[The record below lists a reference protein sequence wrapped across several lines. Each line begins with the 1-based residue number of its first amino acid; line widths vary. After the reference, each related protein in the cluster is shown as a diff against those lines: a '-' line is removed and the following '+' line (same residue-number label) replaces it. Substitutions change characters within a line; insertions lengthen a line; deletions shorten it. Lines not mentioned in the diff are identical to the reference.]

1 MLRATGYRGLRNVL
15 RRPSTASSFGSSA
28 PTFSQVNPRVELDPA
43 LRDLLRD
50 VDISLGGKKR
60 SRGTHVPLKRELEEF
75 PEPLQDTLTSTMSI
89 SSTVS
94 TSELGDFDEP
104 LHEDTVGR
112 KSPAAEFGSYGIG
125 AVVLPLE
132 LQNSINLII
141 SEIDKRQL
149 HSDAQRLFQDREG
162 PGDLEDSW
170 DHNYD
175 KKYRTGTQY
184 RQHAERD
191 GSAFASVALPAHF
204 SAITAVLDHV
214 KRRLEPE
221 WRVERIIDWGAGTGS
236 GLWSGAYTFQEPHTS
251 KEPQDVVDMAISNT
265 TVRHYL
271 GIDKREG
278 LVTVGKR
285 LLRDIDPGPLRVS
298 WHKSFREDD
307 KIPRSE
313 GHYTVALSA
322 FMLTS
327 LTTHVARK
335 ALIKEMWSSGAH
347 VLVAL
352 DTNVIIDHNTKEG
365 FASIAEAREY
375 LLNVGR
381 KESSDPEADDWD
393 IRGSH
398 VVAPCPHDNKCPLYF
413 PGDIKLVCGF
423 SQRLQRPS
431 FVRLT
436 KHSGQGEEDMGYS
449 YIVIRRGPR
458 PANPG
463 TKIGRVGRVGLVAL
477 EKELKSQTPVKE
489 LLLHSEYEST
499 QPEEHLSSA
508 VEDMD
513 ENRAIQEPAT
523 LSALNAALRLEA
535 YNWPRLVFPPLK
547 KSGHIILDGCTPE
560 GKIMRMTIPKSQ
572 GKQPFYD
579 ARKSSWGDIFPHE
592 PKNRPQERIQ
602 SQRVHGKEAPIRG
615 ADIGKR
621 GGKEKVK
628 GVNYESLAVD
638 MKAQRKK
645 SRRDKIS
652 YKRDQSIPIQPE
664 SWDSASWEGD
674 DDDRQ

>member
-1 MLRATGYRGLRNVL
+1 MFRVTGYRRLRDVL
-15 RRPSTASSFGSSA
+15 RRPSTVSSFGSSA
-28 PTFSQVNPRVELDPA
+28 SASSPQINPRVELDPA

-50 VDISLGGKKR
+50 VDMSLGGKKR
-60 SRGTHVPLKRELEEF
+60 SRGSHAPLKREWKNILNCDF
-75 PEPLQDTLTSTMSI
+75 IDPLQEDI
-89 SSTVS
+89 VS
-94 TSELGDFDEP
+94 
-104 LHEDTVGR
+104 R
-112 KSPAAEFGSYGIG
+112 KSPAADFGSYGIG
-125 AVVLPLE
+125 SVVLPLE

-141 SEIDKRQL
+141 SESDKRQL
-149 HSDAQRLFQDREG
+149 HSDAQRLFQEQNAQG
-162 PGDLEDSW
+162 SFEDSW
-170 DHNYD
+170 KADYD
-175 KKYRTGTQY
+175 TKYRTRTQ
-184 RQHAERD
+184 RNQHADRD

-236 GLWSGAYTFQEPHTS
+236 GLWSGAYAFQEPHTS
-251 KEPQDVVDMAISNT
+251 EGPKEVIDLAISNT

-347 VLVAL
+347 VLV
-352 DTNVIIDHNTKEG
+352 IIDHNTKEG
-365 FASIAEAREY
+365 FASVAEARDY

-381 KESSDPEADDWD
+381 KEFNDPEADEWD

-398 VVAPCPHDNKCPLYF
+398 VVAPCPHDGNCPLYF

-436 KHSGQGEEDMGYS
+436 KHSGVGEEDTGYS
-449 YIVIRRGPR
+449 YVVIRRGPR
-458 PANPG
+458 PSNPG
-463 TKIGRVGRVGLVAL
+463 TKVGRIGRVGLDAL
-477 EKELKSQTPVKE
+477 QKELESQTPVKE
-489 LLLHSEYEST
+489 LFLHSEYESAK
-499 QPEEHLSSA
+499 SG
-508 VEDMD
+508 
-513 ENRAIQEPAT
+513 EPDSGDHGACNHNC
-523 LSALNAALRLEA
+523 LECRLRLEA
-535 YNWPRLVFPPLK
+535 YNWPRLIFPPLK

-560 GKIMRMTIPKSQ
+560 GKIMRMTVPKSQ

-579 ARKSSWGDIFPHE
+579 ARKSGWGDIFPHE

-602 SQRVHGKEAPIRG
+602 SQRVKGKEVPVRG
-615 ADIGKR
+615 GDIGKR
-621 GGKEKVK
+621 GGKETAK
-628 GVNYESLAVD
+628 GANYESLAVNL
-638 MKAQRKK
+638 KAQRKR
-645 SRRDKIS
+645 SRRDKIT
-652 YKRDQSIPIQPE
+652 YKKQSE
-664 SWDSASWEGD
+664 SWEEKQSEPWDE
-674 DDDRQ
+674 

>member
-1 MLRATGYRGLRNVL
+1 MFRAAGHRGLRNVL
-15 RRPSTASSFGSSA
+15 TRPSAAASFGSSS
-28 PTFSQVNPRVELDPA
+28 PCLSHINPPVELDPA

-50 VDISLGGKKR
+50 VDMSLGGKKR
-60 SRGTHVPLKRELEEF
+60 SRGTHAPLKRELEEF
-75 PEPLQDTLTSTMSI
+75 PEPLQDVLTTDVSA
-89 SSTVS
+89 VS
-94 TSELGDFDEP
+94 TSELGDFNEF

-112 KSPAAEFGSYGIG
+112 KSPAAEFGSYGFG

-141 SEIDKRQL
+141 SESDKKQL
-149 HSDAQRLFQDREG
+149 HSDAQRLFQGRNPQG
-162 PGDLEDSW
+162 GFEDKW
-170 DHNYD
+170 DADYD
-175 KKYRTGTQY
+175 TKYKNKAQAH
-184 RQHAERD
+184 QHADRD

-204 SAITAVLDHV
+204 SAITAVMDHI

-236 GLWSGAYTFQEPHTS
+236 GLWSGAYAFQEPNTS
-251 KEPQDVVDMAISNT
+251 KEQDEAVNLAISNT

-278 LVTVGKR
+278 LVSVGKR
-285 LLRDIDPGPLRVS
+285 LLRGIEPGPLRVS
-298 WHKSFREDD
+298 WHKSFRDDD

-335 ALIKEMWSSGAH
+335 ALIKEMWASGAH
-347 VLVAL
+347 VLVL
-352 DTNVIIDHNTKEG
+352 IDHNTKEG
-365 FASIAEAREY
+365 FASIAEAREH

-381 KESSDPEADDWD
+381 KELNDPETEDWD

-398 VVAPCPHDNKCPLYF
+398 VVAPCPHDGNCPLYF

-436 KHSGQGEEDMGYS
+436 KHSGAGEEDMGYS
-449 YIVIRRGPR
+449 YVVIRRGAR
-458 PANPG
+458 PAKPG
-463 TKIGRVGRVGLVAL
+463 TKVGRIGRVGLTAL
-477 EKELKSQTPVKE
+477 QKELESQTPIKE
-489 LLLHSEYEST
+489 LVLHSEYEST
-499 QPEEHLSSA
+499 PPGEPLDSAEQLDESLAIEEPDTQ
-508 VEDMD
+508 V
-513 ENRAIQEPAT
+513 
-523 LSALNAALRLEA
+523 ALDAALRLEA
-535 YNWPRLVFPPLK
+535 FHWPRLVFPPLK

-560 GKIMRMTIPKSQ
+560 AKIMRMTVPKSQ

-592 PKNRPQERIQ
+592 PKNPPQERIQ
-602 SQRVHGKEAPIRG
+602 TQRVNGKEIPVRN

-621 GGKEKVK
+621 GRKDAVK
-628 GVNYESLAVD
+628 GANYEALAVNLKD
-638 MKAQRKK
+638 QRKK
-645 SRRDKIS
+645 SRRDLVAK
-652 YKRDQSIPIQPE
+652 KRERTDPAPSE
-664 SWDSASWEGD
+664 SWEED
-674 DDDRQ
+674 DE